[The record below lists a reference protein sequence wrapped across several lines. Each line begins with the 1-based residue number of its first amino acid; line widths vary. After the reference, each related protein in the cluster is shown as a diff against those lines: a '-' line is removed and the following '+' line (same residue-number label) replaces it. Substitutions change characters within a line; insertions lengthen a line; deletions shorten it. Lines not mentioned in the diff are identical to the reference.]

1 MENHSPI
8 IRGLINDLL
17 RSLSAAL
24 VHLDD
29 LIMKIERNSEGF
41 SDAFLT
47 NEQLSRSIELFLGLH
62 SECNYVLNQIFN
74 TKDKS
79 SVQLP
84 TRKLLNIPKLTENE

>member
-1 MENHSPI
+1 M
-8 IRGLINDLL
+8 
-17 RSLSAAL
+17 

-47 NEQLSRSIELFLGLH
+47 NEQLSRSIELFLGLR